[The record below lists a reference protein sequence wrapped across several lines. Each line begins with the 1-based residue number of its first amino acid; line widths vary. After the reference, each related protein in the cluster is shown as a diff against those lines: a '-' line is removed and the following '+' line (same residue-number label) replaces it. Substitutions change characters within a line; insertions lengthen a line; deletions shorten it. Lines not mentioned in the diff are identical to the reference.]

1 MKIKQWY
8 CKVRWTHFKL
18 HIEIQINHAEFLDL
32 RNPIFANL
40 NSSSSFQVLFD
51 FRSKWIVK
59 PSQFLI
65 EFHVTFIDVINVCFI
80 MMGSATTVL
89 LSLLN
94 PLNKNDGKK

>member
-8 CKVRWTHFKL
+8 CTVRWTHFKL
-18 HIEIQINHAEFLDL
+18 HIEIQINQAEFLDL

-94 PLNKNDGKK
+94 PSKKNDGKK